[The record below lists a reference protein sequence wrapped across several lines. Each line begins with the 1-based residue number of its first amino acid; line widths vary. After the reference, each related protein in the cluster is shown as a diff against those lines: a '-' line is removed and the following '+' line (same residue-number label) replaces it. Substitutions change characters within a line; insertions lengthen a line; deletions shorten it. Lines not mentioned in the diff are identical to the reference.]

1 MLASTLQR
9 LSRMMTRKQFLQSA
23 LGLCAATLGLTVLSS
38 CGTPPPQP
46 DGGIGGAPGGTGSNP
61 GSGSGSGSSTPT
73 ARCAQDGTS
82 VAIGTNHGHIMV
94 VSKDEVAA
102 AVDTTY
108 HIQGTSDHDHTVL
121 LTAADYMQ
129 LQQDQAIMTTSSFD
143 ADHSHAIMVACA

>member
-1 MLASTLQR
+1 MLASTLHR

-46 DGGIGGAPGGTGSNP
+46 DGGNAEPPGGSGSDP
-61 GSGSGSGSSTPT
+61 SGSGSGSGSGTT
-73 ARCAQDGTS
+73 ARCLQDGTD
-82 VAIGTNHGHIMV
+82 VTIGENHGHIMM
-94 VSKDEVAA
+94 VSSAEVAA

-108 HIQGTSDHDHTVL
+108 HIMGTSDHDHTVL

-143 ADHSHAIMVACA
+143 DDHSHSILVACA